1 VMLYKSTNLHS
12 LLVRTNSYFVQLVHV
27 IEFQFKHQ
35 KKCCTSQPTFSMIG
49 NFILGKLLSVII
61 VFVIELKWELPK
73 GMCLR
78 SESDVNSAGELEF

>member
-1 VMLYKSTNLHS
+1 
-12 LLVRTNSYFVQLVHV
+12 
-27 IEFQFKHQ
+27 
-35 KKCCTSQPTFSMIG
+35 MIG